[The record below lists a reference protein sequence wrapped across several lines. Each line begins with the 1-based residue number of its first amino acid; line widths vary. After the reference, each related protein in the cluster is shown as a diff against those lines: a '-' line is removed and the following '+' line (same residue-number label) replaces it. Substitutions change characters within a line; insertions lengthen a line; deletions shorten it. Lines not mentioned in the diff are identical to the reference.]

1 MTQAQQPE
9 ALRLAEQCDNFANR
23 TAIATC
29 LRAQHHRILE
39 LEGSVTHLENVYGAA
54 IRKVV
59 ELEQGKCLHQIAEP
73 AAALTEQDSALLN
86 QAIELLLAISND
98 ERNSGNCS
106 AAEGATASAYAVQRL
121 AAALLTTQHA
131 APLAAVHP
139 DDSAVDALA
148 VLMKAKLAEKR
159 AMGYGGWNDKT
170 QCPQQRLSDMLRAHV
185 DKGDP
190 VDVANF
196 CAMLSSRGEGIA
208 AAPQVAVPVE
218 RGEVLVTV
226 SGFTGSGKSAIA
238 GEIEIMCRALGLQ
251 VEWPNGV
258 AEKNMTHAD
267 WTSALEMYNPR
278 VRIME
283 RNVSLAVAVATTQP
297 AAQEMGA
304 QQFRLVE
311 RGELIEAGDQFLR
324 DDFTW
329 QIDPRGIF
337 VGVPH
342 GAALRPARR
351 ALATQAKQGGA

>member
-73 AAALTEQDSALLN
+73 AQDART
-86 QAIELLLAISND
+86 AFEAISRFMKCEWNLD
-98 ERNSGNCS
+98 WDPAGFYDDAKTD
-106 AAEGATASAYAVQRL
+106 AAFTWFEQGYMRAQQ
-121 AAALLTTQHA
+121 AAAPQA
-131 APLAAVHP
+131 AAHP
-139 DDSAVDALA
+139 DDAAVDALA
-148 VLMKAKLAEKR
+148 ALMKAKLAEKR
-159 AMGYGGWNDKT
+159 AKGYGGWNDKT

-196 CAMLSSRGEGIA
+196 CAMLSARGEGIA
-208 AAPQVAVPVE
+208 PAPQVAVPVE

-251 VEWPNGV
+251 VEWPDGV

-283 RNVSLAVAVATTQP
+283 RNVSLAAAVATAQP
-297 AAQEMGA
+297 AAQGMDA
-304 QQFRLVE
+304 QQYRLIE

-337 VGVPH
+337 VGVPY

-351 ALATQAKQGGA
+351 ALAAQAKQGGAA